1 MPPRSSD
8 VAFEPKILDEVLAG
22 CKTPDDVSK
31 LYSQMLQRLINRSL
45 EAEMDAH
52 LGYGKHE

>member
-1 MPPRSSD
+1 M
-8 VAFEPKILDEVLAG
+8 ALEPSKLDEVLAG
-22 CKTPDDVSK
+22 CKTPEDVDK

-52 LGYGKHE
+52 LGYEKNDKAEGG